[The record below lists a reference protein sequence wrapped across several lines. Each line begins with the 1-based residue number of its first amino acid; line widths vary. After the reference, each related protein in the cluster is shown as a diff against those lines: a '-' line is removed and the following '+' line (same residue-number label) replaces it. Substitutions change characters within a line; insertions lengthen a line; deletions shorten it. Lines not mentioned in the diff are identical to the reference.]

1 MNDGLL
7 YVSYQDTLDLFTA
20 ADALRIVEDVYRMHA
35 DGSVVFANPP
45 AFKMDVTELS
55 NHWHVKGCLLKD
67 IPIAGVRMYSYFD
80 DGRRSTVGTLDS
92 TRFVVLSDPR
102 TSKPVAIVDEHWTF
116 ALRSTAAAVAACKW
130 MTNPD
135 PKVLGLVGVG
145 TMGKT
150 ALDCLMTM
158 YRFDEVRCTSRRPET
173 RAAFAREYGRRYG
186 LNVFGKESIEEVVRG
201 ADVIVG
207 GTTSTEIVSREPW
220 VKPGATFL
228 SLARRELDP
237 AGWAKMDKVV
247 VDSFDLNMLVPVF
260 RDMVEAG
267 QFSRQQL
274 HAEIWELVA
283 GKKKGRERREER
295 TLIHTT
301 GLVSQDVAIAHWV
314 YQRARALG
322 RGVWLPAAHLAMA
335 AA

>member
-1 MNDGLL
+1 
-7 YVSYQDTLDLFTA
+7 
-20 ADALRIVEDVYRMHA
+20 
-35 DGSVVFANPP
+35 
-45 AFKMDVTELS
+45 
-55 NHWHVKGCLLKD
+55 
-67 IPIAGVRMYSYFD
+67 
-80 DGRRSTVGTLDS
+80 
-92 TRFVVLSDPR
+92 
-102 TSKPVAIVDEHWTF
+102 
-116 ALRSTAAAVAACKW
+116 